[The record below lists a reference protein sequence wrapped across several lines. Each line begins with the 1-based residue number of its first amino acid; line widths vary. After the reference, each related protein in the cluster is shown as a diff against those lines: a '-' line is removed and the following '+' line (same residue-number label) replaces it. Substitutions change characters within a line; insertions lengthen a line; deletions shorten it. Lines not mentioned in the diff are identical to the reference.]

1 MRARACRVTSGRSA
15 PSLRRV
21 LAPHR
26 LRGMPAV
33 VRLRNLT
40 DAQLFDRQS
49 RKLRGFTNTGLR
61 NLHDC
66 LRDHF
71 RQGVVAILD
80 AESVQTP
87 ARKPL

>member
-1 MRARACRVTSGRSA
+1 
-15 PSLRRV
+15 
-21 LAPHR
+21 
-26 LRGMPAV
+26 MPAV

-49 RKLRGFTNTGLR
+49 RKLRGFMNTGLR

-80 AESVQTP
+80 AEGVQRLLVSFCDKADGSPRTYALQHP
-87 ARKPL
+87 IE